1 MLVHEIMTTPVVTV
15 RRTATIKQAVRL
27 LYEQDI
33 TAAPVVDA
41 AGRMVGIVSE
51 MDLLRGEFGTSPR
64 AFLRPE
70 APRAGRPTALV
81 EEVMT
86 PRVATVGD
94 GADTTDLIELMIT
107 TGVKSVPVVRDDELV
122 GIVSRRDLMGL
133 LAQGDERIRDDVLAA
148 LRDCADTASFGA
160 AVRDGVVELYGPGDE
175 RSARI
180 AELVARTVPGVA
192 DVVFP
197 EGLLS

>member
-1 MLVHEIMTTPVVTV
+1 MLVREIMTTPVVTV
-15 RRTATIKQAVRL
+15 PRTATIKQAVRL

-41 AGRMVGIVSE
+41 GGRMVGIVSE
-51 MDLLRGEFGTSPR
+51 MDLLRGEFEANPR

-70 APRAGRPTALV
+70 ATHAGQSPTRV
-81 EEVMT
+81 DEVMT
-86 PRVATVGD
+86 PRVVTVGD
-94 GADTTDLIELMIT
+94 GDDTMDLVELMIT
-107 TGVKSVPVVRDDELV
+107 TGVKSVPVVHGDELV

-133 LAQGDERIRDDVLAA
+133 LAHGDERIRDDVLAA

-175 RSARI
+175 RSGRI
-180 AELVARTVPGVA
+180 AEMVARTVPGVT

-197 EGLLS
+197 EGLVS

>member
-1 MLVHEIMTTPVVTV
+1 MLVREIMTTPVVTV
-15 RRTATIKQAVRL
+15 RRTETIKQAVRL

-41 AGRMVGIVSE
+41 AGRMVGVVSE
-51 MDLLRGEFGTSPR
+51 MDLLRGEFGTNPR

-70 APRAGRPTALV
+70 ALPTGRPPALV

-94 GADTTDLIELMIT
+94 AADTMDLVELMIT
-107 TGVKSVPVVRDDELV
+107 TGVKSVPVLRDDELV

-133 LAQGDERIRDDVLAA
+133 LAQGDERIREDVLAA
-148 LRDCADTASFGA
+148 LRDCADTSSFGA
-160 AVRDGVVELYGPGDE
+160 AVRDGVVELYGQGDE

-180 AELVARTVPGVA
+180 AELVARTVPGVT

-197 EGLLS
+197 EGLVS

>member
-1 MLVHEIMTTPVVTV
+1 MLVREIMTTPVVTV

-41 AGRMVGIVSE
+41 AGRMIGIVSE
-51 MDLLRGEFGTSPR
+51 MDLLRGEFGANPR

-70 APRAGRPTALV
+70 APPTGRQPALV

-94 GADTTDLIELMIT
+94 GADTMDLVELMIT
-107 TGVKSVPVVRDDELV
+107 TGVKSVPVLHDDELV

-133 LAQGDERIRDDVLAA
+133 LAQGDERIREDVLAA
-148 LRDCADTASFGA
+148 LRDCADTAAFGA

-197 EGLLS
+197 EGLVS

>member
-1 MLVHEIMTTPVVTV
+1 MLVREIMTTPVVTV

-41 AGRMVGIVSE
+41 AGRMIGIVSE
-51 MDLLRGEFGTSPR
+51 MDLLRGEFGANPR

-70 APRAGRPTALV
+70 APPTGRPPALV

-94 GADTTDLIELMIT
+94 GADTMDLVELMIT
-107 TGVKSVPVVRDDELV
+107 TGVKSVPVLHDDELV

-133 LAQGDERIRDDVLAA
+133 LAQGDERIREDVLAA
-148 LRDCADTASFGA
+148 LRDCADTAAFGA

-197 EGLLS
+197 EGLVS

>member
-1 MLVHEIMTTPVVTV
+1 MLVCEIMTAPVVTV
-15 RRTATIKQAVRL
+15 RRTATIRQAVRL

-33 TAAPVVDA
+33 TAAPVVERP
-41 AGRMVGIVSE
+41 GRMVGIVSE
-51 MDLLRGEFGTSPR
+51 MDLLRGEFESEPR

-70 APRAGRPTALV
+70 ALPTGRPPALV

-94 GADTTDLIELMIT
+94 TADVMDLLDLMIT
-107 TGVKSVPVVRDDELV
+107 TGVKSVPVVRDDDLV

-133 LAQGDERIRDDVLAA
+133 LVQGDQRIRDDVLAA

-160 AVRDGVVELYGPGDE
+160 AVRNGVVELYGPGDE

-180 AELVARTVPGVA
+180 AEMVVRTVPGVA
-192 DVVFP
+192 GVAFP
-197 EGLLS
+197 EGLIS

>member
-1 MLVHEIMTTPVVTV
+1 MLVREIMTTPVVTV
-15 RRTATIKQAVRL
+15 PHTATIKQAVRL
-27 LYEQDI
+27 LHEQDI
-33 TAAPVVDA
+33 TAAPVVDGT
-41 AGRMVGIVSE
+41 GRMVGIVSE
-51 MDLLRGEFGTSPR
+51 MDLLRGEFGANPR

-70 APRAGRPTALV
+70 ALPTGRPPALV

-86 PRVATVGD
+86 PRVGTVGED
-94 GADTTDLIELMIT
+94 ADTMDLVELMIT
-107 TGVKSVPVVRDDELV
+107 TGVKSVPVVRGGELV
-122 GIVSRRDLMGL
+122 GMVSRRDLMGL
-133 LAQGDERIRDDVLAA
+133 LAHGDERIREDVLVA

-180 AELVARTVPGVA
+180 AELVARTVPGVV

-197 EGLLS
+197 EGIVS

>member
-1 MLVHEIMTTPVVTV
+1 MLVGEIMTTPVVTV
-15 RRTATIKQAVRL
+15 PRTATIKQAVRL

-41 AGRMVGIVSE
+41 SGRMAGIVSE
-51 MDLLRGEFGTSPR
+51 MDLLRGEFEANPR
-64 AFLRPE
+64 AYLSPE
-70 APRAGRPTALV
+70 APPAAGPPALV

-86 PRVATVGD
+86 TRVATVGED
-94 GADTTDLIELMIT
+94 ADVMDLVELMIT
-107 TGVKSVPVVRDDELV
+107 TGVKSVPVVRDDRLA

-148 LRDCADTASFGA
+148 LGDCADTASFGA
-160 AVRDGVVELYGPGDE
+160 AVRDGVVELYGGGDE

-180 AELVARTVPGVA
+180 AEMVARTVPGVT

-197 EGLLS
+197 EGLVS

>member
-33 TAAPVVDA
+33 TAAPVVATD
-41 AGRMVGIVSE
+41 GRMVGIVSE
-51 MDLLRGEFGTSPR
+51 MDLLRGEFGANPR

-70 APRAGRPTALV
+70 APPTGRTPALV

-94 GADTTDLIELMIT
+94 GADTMDLVELMIT
-107 TGVKSVPVVRDDELV
+107 TGVKSVPVLRDDELV

-197 EGLLS
+197 EGLVS

>member
-1 MLVHEIMTTPVVTV
+1 MLVREIMTTPVVTV

-51 MDLLRGEFGTSPR
+51 MDLLRGEFGANPR
-64 AFLRPE
+64 SFLRPE
-70 APRAGRPTALV
+70 ALPTGRPPGLV

-94 GADTTDLIELMIT
+94 GADTMDLVELMIT
-107 TGVKSVPVVRDDELV
+107 TGVKSVPVVRDGELV

-133 LAQGDERIRDDVLAA
+133 LAQGDERIREDVLAA

-197 EGLLS
+197 EGLVS

>member
-1 MLVHEIMTTPVVTV
+1 MLVREIMTTPVVTV

-33 TAAPVVDA
+33 TAAPVVDT

-51 MDLLRGEFGTSPR
+51 MDLLRGEFGANPR

-70 APRAGRPTALV
+70 ALPTGGPPALV

-94 GADTTDLIELMIT
+94 GADTLDLVELMIT
-107 TGVKSVPVVRDDELV
+107 TGVKSVPVLRDDELV

-133 LAQGDERIRDDVLAA
+133 LAQGDERIREDVLAA

-160 AVRDGVVELYGPGDE
+160 AVRDGVVELYGSGDE

-180 AELVARTVPGVA
+180 AGLVARTVPGVA

-197 EGLLS
+197 EGLVS

>member
-15 RRTATIKQAVRL
+15 PRTWTIKQAVRL
-27 LYEQDI
+27 LYEKDI
-33 TAAPVVDA
+33 TAAPVVDEN
-41 AGRMVGIVSE
+41 GRMVGIVSE
-51 MDLLRGEFGTSPR
+51 MDLLRGEYGANPR

-70 APRAGRPTALV
+70 APPTSRPPALV

-86 PRVATVGD
+86 PHVRTVAED
-94 GADTTDLIELMIT
+94 ADTMEVVELMIT
-107 TGVKSVPVVRDDELV
+107 TGVKSVPVVHDGELV

-133 LAQGDERIRDDVLAA
+133 LAHGDERIREDVLAA
-148 LRDCADTASFGA
+148 LRDCAETASFGA

-180 AELVARTVPGVA
+180 AELVARTVPGVV

-197 EGLLS
+197 EGTVS

>member
-1 MLVHEIMTTPVVTV
+1 MLVREIMTTPVVTV
-15 RRTATIKQAVRL
+15 RRTATIKQAARL

-51 MDLLRGEFGTSPR
+51 MDLLRGEFGANPR

-70 APRAGRPTALV
+70 ALPTGRPSALV

-94 GADTTDLIELMIT
+94 GADTMDLVELMIT
-107 TGVKSVPVVRDDELV
+107 TGVKSVPVLRDDELV

-133 LAQGDERIRDDVLAA
+133 LAQGDERIREDVLAA

-197 EGLLS
+197 EGLVS

>member
-1 MLVHEIMTTPVVTV
+1 MLVREIMTTPVVTV

-41 AGRMVGIVSE
+41 AGRMVGVVSE
-51 MDLLRGEFGTSPR
+51 MDLLRGEFGANPR
-64 AFLRPE
+64 GFLRPE
-70 APRAGRPTALV
+70 ALPTGRPPALV

-94 GADTTDLIELMIT
+94 GADTMDLVELMIT
-107 TGVKSVPVVRDDELV
+107 TGVKSVPVTRDDELV

-133 LAQGDERIRDDVLAA
+133 LAQGDERIREDVLAA

-197 EGLLS
+197 EGLVS

>member
-1 MLVHEIMTTPVVTV
+1 MLVREIMTTPVVTV

-27 LYEQDI
+27 LYEQNI
-33 TAAPVVDA
+33 TAAPVVDES
-41 AGRMVGIVSE
+41 GRMVGIVSE
-51 MDLLRGEFGTSPR
+51 MDLLCGEFGSNPR

-70 APRAGRPTALV
+70 ALPTGRTPALV

-86 PRVATVGD
+86 PRVGTVGED
-94 GADTTDLIELMIT
+94 ADLMDVVELMVT
-107 TGVKSVPVVRDDELV
+107 TGVKSVPVVRDGELV

-133 LAQGDERIRDDVLAA
+133 LAHGDERVRDDVLEA
-148 LRDCADTASFGA
+148 LRDCAETASFSA

-180 AELVARTVPGVA
+180 AEMVARTVPGVA

-197 EGLLS
+197 EGLVS

>member
-1 MLVHEIMTTPVVTV
+1 MLVREIMTTPVVTV
-15 RRTATIKQAVRL
+15 PRTATIKQAVRL
-27 LYEQDI
+27 LYEKDI
-33 TAAPVVDA
+33 TAAPVVDEN
-41 AGRMVGIVSE
+41 GRMVGIVSE
-51 MDLLRGEFGTSPR
+51 MDLLRGEFGANPR

-70 APRAGRPTALV
+70 ALPTGRPPALV

-86 PRVATVGD
+86 PRVGTVGED
-94 GADTTDLIELMIT
+94 ADTMDLVELMIT
-107 TGVKSVPVVRDDELV
+107 TGVKSVPVMRDGELV

-133 LAQGDERIRDDVLAA
+133 LACGDERIREDVLAA
-148 LRDCADTASFGA
+148 LRDCAETASFGA

-180 AELVARTVPGVA
+180 AELVARTVPGVV

-197 EGLLS
+197 EGLVS

>member
-51 MDLLRGEFGTSPR
+51 MDLLRGEFGASPR

-94 GADTTDLIELMIT
+94 GADTMDLIELMIT

-148 LRDCADTASFGA
+148 LRDCADTASFCA